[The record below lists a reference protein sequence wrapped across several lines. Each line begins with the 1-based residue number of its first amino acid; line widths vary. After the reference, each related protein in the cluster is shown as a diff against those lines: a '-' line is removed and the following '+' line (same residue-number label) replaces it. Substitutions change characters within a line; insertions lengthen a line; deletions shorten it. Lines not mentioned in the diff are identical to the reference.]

1 MGGKGKDEKRE
12 EKRRK
17 RKKRRVKGRKKGNT
31 SKKEGKYPYF
41 VSLFNIGPYDSQNVC
56 KNGKIKKKK
65 NRGGEKDFSGW
76 P

>member
-31 SKKEGKYPYF
+31 SKKEGTYPYF
-41 VSLFNIGPYDSQNVC
+41 VSLFNIGPYDSQNV
-56 KNGKIKKKK
+56 
-65 NRGGEKDFSGW
+65 
-76 P
+76 